1 MTKEEKIDYWLKS
14 AKQDWKVAN
23 NLFDKK
29 DYSYALFFGHLT
41 VEKILKAIYVDG
53 HDATP
58 PFSHNLVYLSEKADI
73 ELDENNLELFEE
85 VSDFNLEARYPDD
98 KFTFYKKCT
107 KSFTENKLDQ
117 IERIKK
123 WLLQRIQSKK
133 SSKTTSD
140 D

>member
-41 VEKILKAIYVDG
+41 VEKILKAIYVDR

-73 ELDENNLELFEE
+73 ELGDNNLELLEE

-98 KFTFYKKCT
+98 KIHILQEMHQIFYREQT
-107 KSFTENKLDQ
+107 
-117 IERIKK
+117 
-123 WLLQRIQSKK
+123 
-133 SSKTTSD
+133 
-140 D
+140 